1 MEHRGARACCPP
13 TGTSSRTAHG
23 AWTSHPWR
31 GGAVFIL
38 GHYLHDRTCM
48 KCGASRP
55 PFLRDHRQNTLQGLN
70 LAQHGNSRLL
80 RGLCQGLGRL
90 WCKETQLSRS
100 PLWDRSK
107 G

>member
-1 MEHRGARACCPP
+1 M
-13 TGTSSRTAHG
+13 
-23 AWTSHPWR
+23 
-31 GGAVFIL
+31 FIL